1 MFKKIFLLLTFLF
14 IGFVPANA
22 LGIFNSDIQ
31 VEKDGGIYIFK
42 VPLKTFAK
50 KIKPYVA
57 DELTTVSDVYKNNPN
72 FRLVVNGGYFDPK
85 NGAPVSNVI
94 IDSKKEEDIF
104 DNLPLVRSL
113 QKADRLEMVLN
124 RAELRIL
131 EDTKNNLSFD
141 IVNHFYIPDN
151 EHTIKHS
158 IQAGPMILPD
168 LRLEEESFV
177 IYNGGKSTQLAGDVL
192 KRRERTILGL
202 KKGAFGYGDLYII
215 IFTSDNKA
223 TLLEARDYCLKL
235 KLDKALNM
243 DGGAS
248 TSVNY
253 GDIEI
258 FSDTGAQ
265 RRVKSFLVIEK

>member
-1 MFKKIFLLLTFLF
+1 MLKKIILMFLF
-14 IGFVPANA
+14 LFLSFAPASA
-22 LGIFNSDIQ
+22 FNSDIQ

-42 VPLKTFAK
+42 VPLNKYKK
-50 KIKPYVA
+50 KIKPYVTE
-57 DELTTVSDVYKNNPN
+57 ELTTVSDVYKNNPN

-113 QKADRLEMVLN
+113 QKSDRLELALN

-177 IYNGGKSTQLAGDVL
+177 KYNGGRSVQLAGDVL
-192 KRRERTILGL
+192 KRRERTVIGL
-202 KKGAFGYGDLYII
+202 KKGVLGFDNLYII
-215 IFTSDNKA
+215 IFTNQNKV
-223 TLLEARDYCLKL
+223 TLLEAKDYLEKL

-248 TSVNY
+248 TSINF

-258 FSDTGAQ
+258 FSDTGTQ

>member
-1 MFKKIFLLLTFLF
+1 MFKKLALLTAILIFGL
-14 IGFVPANA
+14 VPANA
-22 LGIFNSDIQ
+22 INIFNSDIQ

-42 VPLKTFAK
+42 VPLKKFAK
-50 KIKPYVA
+50 KIKPYVT
-57 DELTTVSDVYKNNPN
+57 DELTTVSDVYKNNPD
-72 FRLVVNGGYFDPK
+72 FRLVVNGGYFDPQ

-94 IDSKKEEDIF
+94 INGKKEEDIF

-177 IYNGGKSTQLAGDVL
+177 IYNGGRSTQLAGDVL

-223 TLLEARDYCLKL
+223 TLLEARDYTEKL

-248 TSVNY
+248 TSINY
-253 GDIEI
+253 GGIEI
-258 FSDTGAQ
+258 YSNAGAQ
-265 RRVKSFLVIEK
+265 RRVKSFIVIEK

>member
-1 MFKKIFLLLTFLF
+1 MKKIALIITFLF
-14 IGFVPANA
+14 LSFIPANA
-22 LGIFNSDIQ
+22 FSSDIQ

-42 VPLKTFAK
+42 VPLKTYAK

-94 IDSKKEEDIF
+94 INGKKEEDIF

-113 QKADRLEMVLN
+113 QKADRLELVLN

-141 IVNHFYIPDN
+141 IVNHFYISDN
-151 EHTIKHS
+151 QHTIKHS
-158 IQAGPMILPD
+158 IQAGPMILPN

-177 IYNGGKSTQLAGDVL
+177 KYNGGRSIQLAGDVL
-192 KRRERTILGL
+192 KRRERTIIGL
-202 KKGAFGYGDLYII
+202 KKGILGFDSLYII
-215 IFTSDNKA
+215 IFTSNNKV
-223 TLLEARDYCLKL
+223 TLLEARDYIEKL

-248 TSVNY
+248 TSINF

-258 FSDTGAQ
+258 YSNDGEQ
-265 RRVKSFLVIEK
+265 RRVKSFIVIEK

>member
-1 MFKKIFLLLTFLF
+1 MFKKIVLLFTFLF
-14 IGFVPANA
+14 FGLIPASA
-22 LGIFNSDIQ
+22 LNVFNSEIR

-42 VPLKTFAK
+42 VPLRTYAK

-57 DELTTVSDVYKNNPN
+57 DELTTVSDVYKNNPD

-94 IDSKKEEDIF
+94 IEGKKEEDIF
-104 DNLPLVRSL
+104 DNLSLANSL
-113 QKADRLEMVLN
+113 QKAGRLERVLN

-141 IVNHFYIPDN
+141 IVNHFYIPDS

-177 IYNGGKSTQLAGDVL
+177 KYDGGRSTQLAGDVL
-192 KRRERTILGL
+192 KRRERTVIGL
-202 KKGAFGYGDLYII
+202 KKGILGFDNLYII
-215 IFTSDNKA
+215 IFTSNKKV
-223 TLLEARDYCLKL
+223 TLLEAKDYLEKL
-235 KLDKALNM
+235 KLDKAINM

-248 TSVNY
+248 TSINY